1 MIQPTYE
8 GYKAIFANEQFPLA
22 FVDLD
27 VLDQNIQ
34 DILKRAQGK
43 TIRIASKSV
52 RIPAILEYILKKN
65 AQFKGLMCYH
75 PNEAVFLSQ
84 QGFDNILLGYPYI
97 HEKEISLILQ
107 EVAKG
112 KELIF
117 MVDALEQIQRI
128 QQIAE
133 KMNVEALICFDV
145 DMSSDFGNL
154 HFGVYRSSITSAEK
168 LEEIVKQTSPLSH
181 IQIKG
186 LMGYEAQIAGVNDN
200 IKGQGIKNAVIQ
212 FLKRKS
218 IKEVARKRQEAIAIL
233 KKYGIYQPLVNAGG
247 TGSIESSIAEE
258 GVTEVTVGS
267 GFFASHLFDHY
278 KQFKHLPA
286 AGFALQITRNP
297 KENIFTCAGGGYIAS
312 GEVGIVK
319 QPKPYLPTYIEL
331 IKNEGTGEVQTPIIN
346 KSSVFLQLGDP
357 VFFRHSKAGELFER
371 FDSVYFI
378 REKKIVQV
386 EKTLRGYSI
395 STL

>member
-8 GYKAIFANEQFPLA
+8 GYKAIFANEPFPLA

-27 VLDQNIQ
+27 VLDNNIQ
-34 DILKRAQGK
+34 AILDRAKGK
-43 TIRIASKSV
+43 TIRIASKSI
-52 RIPAILEYILKKN
+52 RIPAILDYILKKN
-65 AQFKGLMCYH
+65 AQFQGLMCYH

-84 QGFDNILLGYPYI
+84 QGFNNILLGYPYI
-97 HEKEISLILQ
+97 HEKEILMILQ

-117 MVDALEQIQRI
+117 MVDDLEQIQRI
-128 QQIAE
+128 QKIAA
-133 KMNVEALICFDV
+133 KINVNACICFDV
-145 DMSSDFGNL
+145 DMSSDFGSL

-168 LEEIVKQTSPLSH
+168 LEELIIKTKLFSH

-186 LMGYEAQIAGVNDN
+186 LMGYEAQIAGVNDYV
-200 IKGQGIKNAVIQ
+200 KGQGIKNAVVQ
-212 FLKRKS
+212 LLKRKS
-218 IKEVARKRQEAIAIL
+218 IKEVAQKRNQALLIL
-233 KKYGIYQPLVNAGG
+233 KKQGIEQPLVNAGG

-258 GVTEVTVGS
+258 GVTEITVGS

-278 KQFKHLPA
+278 KQFKHQPA

-297 KENIFTCAGGGYIAS
+297 KNNIFTCAGGGYIAS
-312 GEVGIVK
+312 GEVGLVK
-319 QPKPYLPTYIEL
+319 QPKPYLPTTVEL
-331 IKNEGTGEVQTPIIN
+331 TKNEGAGEVQTPIIN
-346 KSSVFLQLGDP
+346 KSSTNLRIGDP

-371 FDSVYFI
+371 FDTVYFI
-378 REKKIVQV
+378 RDKEIINI
-386 EKTLRGYSI
+386 EKTVRGYGI